1 MNKTTLKL
9 SFKEKLGYGLGDTAC
24 HFAWDLAGMFLFF
37 YFTDVYGISAATA
50 GIIMMVAR
58 IWDAVS
64 DPMIG
69 VISDRTKTK
78 YGKFRPYMLWF
89 AIPLSAALVMLFTTP
104 NFEETGKIIYAT
116 CAYLLLS
123 TFYTAVNLPFSALS
137 GVMTADSGER
147 TLLNQFRFFL
157 GFTGMFIVSFTM
169 LFKNYLIVDDIYAYA
184 QSINLSTDALNYITD
199 HNWGEARLLD
209 TSGTLKDVIT
219 QNERSAFQFIAIV
232 LSIISIGL
240 LVFSFLTTKERIEP
254 PKNQKSNLKEDFK
267 NVFGIKPWV
276 ILFILGIIT
285 FVLILLQGSVI
296 NQYFKYFV
304 GNENDATTLYTA
316 TTVALIIGV
325 LLARPLTKR
334 FEKRTVY
341 LVCSAVSGILT
352 IALYIPGPDD
362 FYTLHTINILSKL
375 AIAPTIP
382 LLWAMIADTADYS
395 EWKNKR
401 RATGLFFSATTFAQK
416 LGGGIA
422 TGLAGWFLTIANY
435 DGEAVTQNDGALLT
449 LRLLF
454 SVVPGALYLLT
465 AVLLF
470 WYKLDD
476 KKLEFIR
483 VELEARREK
492 EELELKEE

>member
-1 MNKTTLKL
+1 MNKIIAKL
-9 SFKEKLGYGLGDTAC
+9 SFKEKVGYGLGDTAS

-37 YFTDVYGISAATA
+37 YFTDVYGISPAAA
-50 GIIMMVAR
+50 GLIMGIAR

-69 VISDRTKTK
+69 IISDRTNTK
-78 YGKFRPYMLWF
+78 YGKFRPYLLWF

-137 GVMTADSGER
+137 GVMTADPGER
-147 TLLNQFRFFL
+147 TLLNQYRFFL

-169 LFKNYLIVDDIYAYA
+169 LAKNFLIVDEVMTYAK
-184 QSINLSTDALNYITD
+184 SINLPQQALEYIKEYRWT
-199 HNWGEARLLD
+199 E
-209 TSGTLKDVIT
+209 V
-219 QNERSAFQFIAIV
+219 SAFDPTGALDKFKVLQEQKAFQLIAIV
-232 LSIISIGL
+232 LSVISIAL
-240 LVFSFLTTKERIEP
+240 LIVSFLSTKERIEP
-254 PKNQKSNLKEDFK
+254 PKDQVSNLREDFR
-267 NVFGIKPWV
+267 NVFGVKPWF

-285 FVLILLQGSVI
+285 FVLILLQGAVI
-296 NQYFKYFV
+296 NQYFKYYI
-304 GNENDATTLYTA
+304 GKENDATILYTA
-316 TTVALIIGV
+316 TTIALILGT

-334 FEKRTVY
+334 FEKRYVY
-341 LVCSAVSGILT
+341 LVCSAISGVLT
-352 IALYIPGPDD
+352 MALFIPGPED
-362 FYTLHTINILSKL
+362 FYALHTINILSKL

-422 TGLAGWFLTIANY
+422 TMLAGWLLTLAKY
-435 DGEAVTQNDGALLT
+435 DGALSVQPDEAIVT
-449 LRLLF
+449 IRLLF
-454 SVVPGALYLLT
+454 SIVPGALYLVT
-465 AVLLF
+465 AALLF
-470 WYKLDD
+470 WYKLSD
-476 KKLEFIR
+476 KQLDEIR
-483 VELEARREK
+483 IELDARRNN
-492 EELELKEE
+492 EEA